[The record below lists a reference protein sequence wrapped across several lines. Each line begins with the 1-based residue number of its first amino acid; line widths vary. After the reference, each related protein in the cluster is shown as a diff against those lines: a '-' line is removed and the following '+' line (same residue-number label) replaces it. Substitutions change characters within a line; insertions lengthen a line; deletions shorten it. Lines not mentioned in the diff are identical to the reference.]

1 MEMLASIRACSLKK
15 QWFSMVFHLAS
26 KIKMSRPSFR
36 ANMDGVRML
45 QSFCFAHQFA
55 SKNLEAPPTQVDG
68 NVFFPRTHFQFQHL
82 TNKQLRQYKAQ

>member
-1 MEMLASIRACSLKK
+1 MEMLASIRACSLKNNGFR
-15 QWFSMVFHLAS
+15 WCSTSPA

>member
-1 MEMLASIRACSLKK
+1 METLASIRACSLKNNGFR
-15 QWFSMVFHLAS
+15 WRSTSPA

-55 SKNLEAPPTQVDG
+55 PKNLEAPPT
-68 NVFFPRTHFQFQHL
+68 
-82 TNKQLRQYKAQ
+82 